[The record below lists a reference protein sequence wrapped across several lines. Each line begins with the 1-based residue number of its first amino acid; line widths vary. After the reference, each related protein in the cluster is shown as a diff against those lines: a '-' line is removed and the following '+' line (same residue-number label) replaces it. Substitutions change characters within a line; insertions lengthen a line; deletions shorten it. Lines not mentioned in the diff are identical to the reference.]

1 MKKLSI
7 TEEEIKQSLDL
18 IYDDTL
24 ATLCDHL
31 CDATVWSLPESQYE
45 NAAKP
50 LHDLLDTIW
59 TAVIDEKWQRKTR
72 PSNNTE
78 ERES

>member
-7 TEEEIKQSLDL
+7 TEEELKQSLDL

-31 CDATVWSLPESQYE
+31 CDATVWSLPETQYE
-45 NAAKP
+45 NVATP

-59 TAVIDEKWQRKTR
+59 EAVINEKCQRKKR
-72 PSNNTE
+72 ASNNTE